1 MRAGSP
7 LLLVVSGL
15 PASGKTFLSS
25 HLAYGRGVPLVTRD
39 AYKEILYHHLP
50 DLAHAQAGPVS
61 FSLIWHVTGTIL
73 AAGGSV
79 VLETHFYRP
88 VSEGH
93 ILELAATHGAR
104 LAQVHC
110 EAPLP
115 ELKQRHAQRVASGRR
130 PRIDLPFDHE
140 ELPAQACWHPLNLGA
155 PLLQLDTTLP
165 NSGNVALAW
174 AVQQREISLQRQQKE
189 ETS

>member
-15 PASGKTFLSS
+15 PASGKTFPGTP
-25 HLAYGRGVPLVTRD
+25 LAHELGVPLITRD
-39 AYKEILYHHLP
+39 QYKEILYHHLP
-50 DLAHAQAGPVS
+50 DLTHAQAGPVS
-61 FSLIWHVTGTIL
+61 FSLMWHVTGTIL
-73 AAGGSV
+73 AAGGSA

-93 ILELAATHGAR
+93 ILQLAAAHRAR
-104 LAQVHC
+104 LAQVYC

-115 ELKQRHAQRVASGRR
+115 ELKRRQKERVASGRR
-130 PRIDLPFDHE
+130 PRIDLAFDHE
-140 ELPAQACWHPLNLGA
+140 ELPAQACWHPLDLDA
-155 PLLQLDTTLP
+155 PLLRLDTTLP

-174 AVQQREISLQRQQKE
+174 ALQQREPSLHSQQKE
-189 ETS
+189 ETR